1 MIRIAQGG
9 AVTHGSAPRGIS
21 DSASLGLER
30 LATVS
35 GYGTGEAVYRYGDR
49 LEFWYGVTAGAAR
62 KFSLTPDG
70 CRRIVD
76 FLLPG
81 DLFGFGMCSR
91 HRFSVE
97 ALAGGTAIARY
108 RRVDAEQ
115 LADSNPDIGRRIR
128 VAAFDSINRMQSRMV
143 LLGRASAVEKLS
155 IFLLEMADRNR
166 AASTD
171 MIVLPMS
178 RYDIADYLA
187 IAVETVSRA
196 LTQLRCEGVIRLAG
210 LRSVRVS
217 DRQLLRRIADKIE

>member
-1 MIRIAQGG
+1 
-9 AVTHGSAPRGIS
+9 VTHDLPLRDIS
-21 DSASLGLER
+21 DSAALALQR
-30 LATVS
+30 LATVT

-62 KFSLTPDG
+62 KFSLTSNG
-70 CRRIVD
+70 GRRIVD

-81 DLFGFGMCSR
+81 DLFGFGMASR
-91 HRFSVE
+91 HWFSVE
-97 ALAGGTAIARY
+97 AIAGGTAIARY
-108 RRVDAEQ
+108 PRVDAER

-128 VAAFDSINRMQSRMV
+128 LAAFDSLNRMQSRMV

-166 AASTD
+166 VASSTD
-171 MIVLPMS
+171 MILLPMS

-210 LRSVRVS
+210 LRTVRVS

>member
-1 MIRIAQGG
+1 
-9 AVTHGSAPRGIS
+9 VTHDLPLRDIS
-21 DSASLGLER
+21 DSAALALQR
-30 LATVS
+30 LAIVT

-49 LEFWYGVTAGAAR
+49 IEFWYGVTAGAAR
-62 KFSLTPDG
+62 KFSLTSNG
-70 CRRIVD
+70 GRRIVD

-81 DLFGFGMCSR
+81 DLFGFGMRSR
-91 HRFSVE
+91 HWFSVE
-97 ALAGGTAIARY
+97 AIAGGTAIARY
-108 RRVDAEQ
+108 PRVDAER

-128 VAAFDSINRMQSRMV
+128 LAAFDSINRVQSRMV

-166 AASTD
+166 AAPD
-171 MIVLPMS
+171 MILLPMS

-210 LRSVRVS
+210 IRTVRVS
-217 DRQLLRRIADKIE
+217 DRQLLRRIADKIV